1 MIKEA
6 LQYLISLATTASH
19 PVGNRLD
26 TVYDHAVHYAPPP
39 DAPPLARTLE
49 VSTLKS
55 LAGFVRA
62 NIDGADLSDHVLHVE
77 SPGRVVLRSRLEEY
91 HRRRE
96 DSIAAVYVSPAARL
110 EPDGAWFELADAVI
124 FLMAAFTPQGQRDDL
139 LGVLRSISTEQTDLR
154 EDDGMGQKVTVKA
167 GVHVKGTGAVPNPVL
182 LAPYRTFPEVDRQPE
197 SLFVVRLREGANGP
211 QVLIKPAD
219 GGAWKVDAVERVADA
234 LTFALGDL
242 EGAPKVIS

>member
-77 SPGRVVLRSRLEEY
+77 SPGRVVLRS
-91 HRRRE
+91 
-96 DSIAAVYVSPAARL
+96 RL

-242 EGAPKVIS
+242 EGAPKVIF